1 MTRGAEAGP
10 MTIAEAGRLI
20 AAKKLSPL
28 ELTRALLA
36 RIAALDPEI
45 NAFLTVS
52 ANKAEAQARA
62 AEKALRSGRRGRL
75 LGIPL
80 ACKDLFATAGI
91 RTTANSRLL
100 ADNVP
105 KEDAGAVSR
114 LVAAGAVLLGKL
126 ATHEFAI
133 GGPAF
138 DLPWPPARNPWD
150 RERFTGGSSSG
161 SGAAVAAGFVLGAL
175 GSDTGGSIR
184 IPAAYCGIAGL
195 KPTPGLVSRR
205 GVIPLAPSLD
215 TVGPMA
221 WTAEDCALM
230 LDVLAGYDPADP
242 VSAPG
247 PKISYARAITQPVKG
262 LRVGVVRHFHER
274 DVPAGAEMLQ
284 MIAAVV
290 RRLQKLGCKVE
301 EATLPPV
308 SEYNAVG
315 RIIITAEAYALH
327 EGSLKARVSDYS
339 RSFRVRVLPG
349 ALIRAADYLAALR
362 LRGELIARTAR
373 VFERFSLLLSAA
385 APGPAPLLREQR
397 ADEGFAVPFLTTPAN
412 VAAIPAAVVCG
423 GFSSAGLPLGV
434 QIMGPA
440 WGDALVLR
448 LAHHLEQDLGTRT
461 RRPALYPSSEQES
474 GREPTPLRI
483 ANGGQTASLSSP
495 GPA

>member
-1 MTRGAEAGP
+1 MRGAGSDIP
-10 MTIAEAGRLI
+10 TIAEAARLI

-28 ELTRALLA
+28 ELTRSLLD
-36 RIAALDPEI
+36 RIARFDPGI
-45 NAFLTVS
+45 NAFLTVCDRR
-52 ANKAEAQARA
+52 AEAEARA
-62 AEKALRSGRRGRL
+62 AERALKGRRRGRL

-80 ACKDLFATAGI
+80 AYKDIFATRGV
-91 RTTANSRLL
+91 RTTAHSRLF

-105 KEDAGAVSR
+105 KENAEAVER
-114 LVAAGAVLLGKL
+114 LGAAGCVMLGKL

-161 SGAAVAAGFVLGAL
+161 AGAAVAAGLALGAL

-205 GVIPLAPSLD
+205 GVIPLSPSLD

-221 WTAEDCALM
+221 WTAEDCALL
-230 LDVLAGYDPADP
+230 LDVLAGHDPADP
-242 VSAPG
+242 ASVPG
-247 PKISYARAITQPVKG
+247 PKISYARSIAAPVKG
-262 LRVGVVRHFHER
+262 LKVGLVRHFHER

-290 RRLQKLGCKVE
+290 RQLQKLGCKVG
-301 EATLPPV
+301 EATLPSV
-308 SEYNAVG
+308 HDYNAVG
-315 RIIITAEAYALH
+315 RIIIAAEAYALH
-327 EGSLKARVSDYS
+327 EAMLQSRVGEYS
-339 RSFRVRVLPG
+339 RGFRVRVLPG
-349 ALIRAADYLAALR
+349 ALIRAADYLAAQR
-362 LRGELIARTAR
+362 RRSDLIAVTGRAFQSFD
-373 VFERFSLLLSAA
+373 VLLSAA
-385 APGPAPLLREQR
+385 TPGPAPLLSEQR
-397 ADEGFAVPFLTTPAN
+397 ADEGFATPFLTTPAN

-423 GFSSAGLPLGV
+423 GFSAAGLPLGV

-448 LAHHLEQDLGTRT
+448 LAHHLERALGTRA
-461 RRPALYPSSEQES
+461 RRPAL
-474 GREPTPLRI
+474 L
-483 ANGGQTASLSSP
+483 L
-495 GPA
+495 PAEGVRPPAERVERVQLG